1 MPKTNSTLTKKIGY
15 GRVSTTDQNL
25 ASQADALEAAGC
37 NPIFLE
43 QASGKNSDRPEWQ
56 KCLKK
61 LKPGDTLVILRLD
74 RAGRSLKDLIA
85 LGDELRERQIS
96 LVSLGEGIDTST
108 AIGVLFF
115 HLLGSLAQFERENML
130 ERTHRGLTAAK
141 ARGRSGGR
149 PAKFCEKQ
157 KSAIVSQAEEKSLRE
172 LADLFNCSR
181 RTIGRV
187 LAKNNT

>member
-1 MPKTNSTLTKKIGY
+1 MSKTTKTLTQRIGY

-25 ASQADALEAAGC
+25 DSQGDALKAAGC
-37 NPIFLE
+37 SPIFLE
-43 QASGKNSDRPEWQ
+43 KASGKNGDRPEWQ

-61 LKPGDTLVILRLD
+61 LKPGDTLVILKLD

-85 LGDELRERQIS
+85 LGEELRERQIS

-130 ERTHRGLTAAK
+130 ERTHRGLAAAK
-141 ARGRSGGR
+141 ARGRCGGR
-149 PAKFCEKQ
+149 PQRFGEKQ
-157 KSAIVSQAEEKSLRE
+157 RAAIIAQADKNSRRE
-172 LADLFNCSR
+172 LATLFNCST
-181 RTIGRV
+181 RTIGRI
-187 LAKNNT
+187 LAKG